1 MKVLAVK
8 VRVLIYTPVWI
19 TCCFV
24 TKLVFPVSVGNY
36 AKGNRALRETTVTCT
51 AVMQSLPVRK
61 ILWRMEAVELLR
73 VVSWFSRILRE
84 LSLYCLSFL
93 AFGLNYRIQGHFS
106 LTAEYPD
113 T

>member
-61 ILWRMEAVELLR
+61 ILWSMEAVELLR
-73 VVSWFSRILRE
+73 VVSWFSPYIEGIIIVLP
-84 LSLYCLSFL
+84 FV
-93 AFGLNYRIQGHFS
+93 FGLWAKLQNTGP
-106 LTAEYPD
+106 L
-113 T
+113 